1 MKGHLIKTHRNS
13 MDMELSGSQMEQ
25 SILVNGVK
33 DEQKVM
39 EFSNI
44 QMVILMMVK
53 SKISKLMV
61 KGRSNIK
68 MDNSSSENGSMIS
81 KKEKV

>member
-1 MKGHLIKTHRNS
+1 

-44 QMVILMMVK
+44 LMVILMMVK

-68 MDNSSSENGSMIS
+68 MDNSSSGNGSMIF